1 MNILTQ
7 CLLFTRVNGKNLHLP
22 VPPGPRELRPKQA
35 SASPGGEPS
44 CVDGWREEGAGCREG

>member
-7 CLLFTRVNGKNLHLP
+7 CLLFTRVSGKNLLLP
-22 VPPGPRELRPKQA
+22 VPPGPREPWPKQA

-44 CVDGWREEGAGCREG
+44 RADGWREEGAGCREG